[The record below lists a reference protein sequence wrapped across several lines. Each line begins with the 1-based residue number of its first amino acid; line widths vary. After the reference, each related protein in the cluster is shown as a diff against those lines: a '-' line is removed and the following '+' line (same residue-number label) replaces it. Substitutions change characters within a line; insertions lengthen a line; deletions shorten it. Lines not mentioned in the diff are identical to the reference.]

1 MRKIMRASM
10 LTFALM
16 VTAYAGDMGNP
27 IEQPS
32 SAATTQA
39 STATEVV
46 LNLLQSILAL
56 I

>member
-1 MRKIMRASM
+1 M
-10 LTFALM
+10 LTFAL
-16 VTAYAGDMGNP
+16 VLTAYAGDMGNP
-27 IEQPS
+27 IEQPA
-32 SAATTQA
+32 AATTQA